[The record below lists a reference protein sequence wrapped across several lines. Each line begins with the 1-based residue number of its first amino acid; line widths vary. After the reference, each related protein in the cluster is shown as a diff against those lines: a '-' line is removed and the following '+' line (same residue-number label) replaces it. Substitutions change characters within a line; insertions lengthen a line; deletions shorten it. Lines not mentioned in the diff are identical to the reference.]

1 VLPAS
6 LSTNKAVLSVA
17 LPFRRGAAAAGLPQ
31 RVKILGWGENI
42 GRTTG
47 ARILVDEAVV
57 ATLAANQEL
66 VACDSV
72 PLDYEHQSEPTHPN
86 YIPDPR
92 LSPGAGKIEVVAGE
106 GVYLSAITYTANGE
120 QYADSYQDVSAVV
133 RLDKAGR
140 PLWISSVALTQR
152 GDLAG
157 MELAEAI
164 AALSAQINPKTMTDP
179 NATFRPILIKLL
191 KLPDNASDE
200 DIIAAGEKSS
210 PEPTDLMPSEETAA
224 MSARLD
230 ALEATHATQTRQALV
245 DQASREGKVI
255 PLSAEIIATTP
266 VAVLSAMVAGLP
278 ANVVPM
284 QTTTGKELPS
294 EKTAVLSADEKG
306 AAKRLGLSEAEYLK
320 GKN

>member
-1 VLPAS
+1 
-6 LSTNKAVLSVA
+6 
-17 LPFRRGAAAAGLPQ
+17 
-31 RVKILGWGENI
+31 
-42 GRTTG
+42 
-47 ARILVDEAVV
+47 
-57 ATLAANQEL
+57 
-66 VACDSV
+66 
-72 PLDYEHQSEPTHPN
+72 
-86 YIPDPR
+86 
-92 LSPGAGKIEVVAGE
+92 
-106 GVYLSAITYTANGE
+106 
-120 QYADSYQDVSAVV
+120 
-133 RLDKAGR
+133 
-140 PLWISSVALTQR
+140 
-152 GDLAG
+152 
-157 MELAEAI
+157 
-164 AALSAQINPKTMTDP
+164 
-179 NATFRPILIKLL
+179 
-191 KLPDNASDE
+191 
-200 DIIAAGEKSS
+200 
-210 PEPTDLMPSEETAA
+210 MPSEETAA